1 MIIDNDKKKNHNGKC
16 AGYNKII
23 TGEILIIK
31 YSGWEKQ
38 FTVYMYTNIN
48 KISSNKPVST
58 LDKFKYMDIDNS
70 RIITIDNKNFNQ
82 NVGQRS

>member
-1 MIIDNDKKKNHNGKC
+1 
-16 AGYNKII
+16 
-23 TGEILIIK
+23 
-31 YSGWEKQ
+31 
-38 FTVYMYTNIN
+38 MYTNIN